1 MEFPKKS
8 NDQLVS
14 NLFKADAAVKR
25 QYRLTMTTTPL
36 FGRRP
41 PRGLNAKQRQLLRRV
56 SRSFDLS
63 IRLLPSVLQA
73 PVAIGYLLARA
84 TDTVADTSALPLAE
98 RQTLLH
104 LMTQAIAVTSD
115 GEAQRS
121 PLPKLTQAFA
131 AQQTNPHERA
141 LMQALPQ
148 CLPLL
153 HTLSAPDQAS
163 VRTVLSHIT
172 RGQQLDMNR
181 FGTGPH
187 RLASLQTETELD
199 DYTWLVAGCVGE
211 FWTELCGRLLPG
223 YALLPQDEM
232 QHIGRQYGMGLQRLN
247 IVRDMGA
254 DLADGRCY
262 WPVETLAKAGL
273 TPKMLAEAARF
284 PKAQDGTGQVCDP
297 SAQQTRTHQALTPL
311 YNQWLDTTQ
320 SQLACG
326 MRYALAVKPWRLRLA
341 SALPALIGARTVAML
356 REAGPA
362 ALTQRIKMPRHEV
375 RALLWRIA
383 LGLGSAPVLER
394 EFLQLSGQPQ
404 P

>member
-1 MEFPKKS
+1 MT
-8 NDQLVS
+8 
-14 NLFKADAAVKR
+14 KAPPFR
-25 QYRLTMTTTPL
+25 RLT
-36 FGRRP
+36 GS
-41 PRGLNAKQRQLLRRV
+41 GLNRQQRQLLRRV

-63 IRLLPSVLQA
+63 IRLLPSALQA

-115 GEAQRS
+115 GDEQLS

-153 HTLSAPDQAS
+153 HTLSSRDQAS
-163 VRTVLSHIT
+163 VRTVLGHIT
-172 RGQQLDMNR
+172 RGQQLDMTR

-187 RLASLQTETELD
+187 RLESLQTETELD

-211 FWTELCGRLLPG
+211 FWTELCGRHLPG
-223 YALLPQDEM
+223 YAHLPQDEM
-232 QHIGRQYGMGLQRLN
+232 KHIGRQYGMGLQRLN

-273 TPKMLAEAARF
+273 TPEWLAEAAR
-284 PKAQDGTGQVCDP
+284 ATNGTGDA
-297 SAQQTRTHQALTPL
+297 SEASSRKINTLTSITPL

-341 SALPALIGARTVAML
+341 SALPALIGARTVALL
-356 REAGPA
+356 RVAGPA

-383 LGLGSAPVLER
+383 LGLGSAHVLER